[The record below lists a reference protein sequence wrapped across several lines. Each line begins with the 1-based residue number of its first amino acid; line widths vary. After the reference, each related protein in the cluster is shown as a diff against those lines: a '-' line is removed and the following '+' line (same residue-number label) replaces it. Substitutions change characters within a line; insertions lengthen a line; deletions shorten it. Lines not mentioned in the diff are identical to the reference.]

1 MVAPKGPRIGFIDPN
16 LEVHSH
22 EFFFEYNPPAK
33 AGTASNISPE
43 VAAEIAYLM
52 RTPGA
57 LSEGMQRPGGRGHY
71 DPNQPRVPA
80 GDPKGGQFASKGYRG
95 GGLGRDAV
103 NPVQVG
109 FRLAHHPV
117 PPGWTNEGHFGNVGV
132 AYSPGV
138 SVQAGPYDPVTDT
151 YSMTFTG
158 RGRVEISTPH
168 PTIKGALEISVY
180 AVDPFGTGIGL
191 SITIN
196 PSTNEV
202 TVAGTSPI

>member
-1 MVAPKGPRIGFIDPN
+1 MSSSSKIAN
-16 LEVHSH
+16 
-22 EFFFEYNPPAK
+22 
-33 AGTASNISPE
+33 
-43 VAAEIAYLM
+43 EIQRLM
-52 RTPGA
+52 RDPDA
-57 LSEGMQRPGGRGHY
+57 LRAERDGMQRSGGRGHY

-80 GDPKGGQFASKGYRG
+80 GDPTGGQFASKGYRG
-95 GGLGRDAV
+95 GHSDRDAV
-103 NPVQVG
+103 KPIQVG
-109 FRLAHHPV
+109 FELAHHPI
-117 PPGWTNEGHFGNVGV
+117 PPGWTNEGHFGHVGGGVGV

-138 SVQAGPYDPVTDT
+138 LMEPGPYDPATDT
-151 YSMTFTG
+151 YSMTFRG

-196 PSTNEV
+196 ASTNEV